1 MDSLPLPLHRCSR
14 NRGRSLFVPLF
25 GLLVPGLLALTAAA
39 NDRVRVQYPEKAG
52 VLVLIGEIDDYLGG
66 ELTIRLKTGSETVRA
81 EQILEIETYYTPSHR
96 QGLELLDQGET
107 DKALTTLQAALK
119 EENRRWVK
127 REILAGIVRAQ
138 TRRGDLLSAANTFA
152 EILATDPG
160 TRHWSVA
167 PLAWAPLALSV
178 PLKNQ
183 ARQWLT
189 GDRPGLRLV
198 GASLLLL
205 DPVYGEAAQRE
216 LTDLSRSPQRPL
228 APLAR
233 AQMWRVRFQGVALTE
248 TELARWRTEIQY
260 LPAALRAGPQYLLA
274 RGYLSRD
281 ARRDAAAEFLWLPT
295 VYNDLESLSARALWD
310 AAAALRESAAESEAM
325 TLLGEL
331 VEQFPWSSEAAEAR
345 TMLPAPPKA
354 VPTEE

>member
-1 MDSLPLPLHRCSR
+1 
-14 NRGRSLFVPLF
+14 V
-25 GLLVPGLLALTAAA
+25 
-39 NDRVRVQYPEKAG
+39 
-52 VLVLIGEIDDYLGG
+52 
-66 ELTIRLKTGSETVRA
+66 
-81 EQILEIETYYTPSHR
+81 
-96 QGLELLDQGET
+96 
-107 DKALTTLQAALK
+107 
-119 EENRRWVK
+119 
-127 REILAGIVRAQ
+127 
-138 TRRGDLLSAANTFA
+138 NTFA

-233 AQMWRVRFQGVALTE
+233 AQMWRVRFQGMALTE